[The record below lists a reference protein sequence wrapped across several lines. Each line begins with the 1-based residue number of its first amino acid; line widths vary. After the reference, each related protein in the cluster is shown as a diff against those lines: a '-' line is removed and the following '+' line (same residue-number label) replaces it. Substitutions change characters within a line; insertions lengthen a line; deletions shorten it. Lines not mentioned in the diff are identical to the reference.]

1 VVVRG
6 EAERC
11 NEEVAPLVSQSRGEL
26 NLGMGTAYTG
36 GGLVHVLLVIAGYC
50 RRVPVSWGPPD
61 RLTTHRCLRSRALQ
75 EDGVRSAE
83 RSRRQDNDESPASR
97 SR

>member
-1 VVVRG
+1 MWSVVVRG

-36 GGLVHVLLVIAGYC
+36 GGLVHVLLVIAAIVVAFQFLGG
-50 RRVPVSWGPPD
+50 RRTV
-61 RLTTHRCLRSRALQ
+61 
-75 EDGVRSAE
+75 
-83 RSRRQDNDESPASR
+83 
-97 SR
+97 